1 MLIQREEYLNKLI
14 ALKDKK
20 IIKVV
25 TGVRRCGKSKLL
37 EMYRKWLLEQGV
49 EEERIV
55 SINFEDLDFEDLT
68 DYKKLH
74 TYLKE
79 HLLKDNMTYIFLDE
93 IQNVEQ
99 FPKVVDSLYIKD
111 NVDIYITGSNAH
123 MLSSEIAT
131 LLSGR
136 YIQIEMLP
144 LSFKEYMISTG
155 SMNDRGIK
163 YVDYLQNSSFPYTLE
178 LEGQSDEI
186 RSYLEGLYNTIV
198 VKDIINHSKISEP
211 RMLKS
216 ILKFIFDNIGNPLS
230 SKKIADTMTSSGR
243 RIDTRT
249 VEKYLNALTESYIIY
264 QAKRYNIKGKQY
276 LKTLEKYYVVD
287 IGLRLMLFGSKQ
299 IDAGRILENIVYLEL
314 LRRGYDVYVG
324 KVDEFEVDFVAQ
336 NGKGTTYFQVALSVR
351 DEKTLERE
359 LRSLCAIKDHYPKI
373 LLTMDDDPEV
383 HYDGIRRINAR
394 DWLLGLEE

>member
-1 MLIQREEYLNKLI
+1 MHGEEGRI
-14 ALKDKK
+14 
-20 IIKVV
+20 
-25 TGVRRCGKSKLL
+25 TGV
-37 EMYRKWLLEQGV
+37 
-49 EEERIV
+49 
-55 SINFEDLDFEDLT
+55 NEDLT

-79 HLLKDNMTYIFLDE
+79 HL
-93 IQNVEQ
+93 V
-99 FPKVVDSLYIKD
+99 KD
-111 NVDIYITGSNAH
+111 NVDIYITGSNVH

-178 LEGQSDEI
+178 LEGKSDEI

-211 RMLKS
+211 MMLKS

-230 SKKIADTMTSSGR
+230 SKKIADTMTSSGC

-249 VEKYLNALTESYIIY
+249 V
-264 QAKRYNIKGKQY
+264 
-276 LKTLEKYYVVD
+276 EKYYVVD
-287 IGLRLMLFGSKQ
+287 IGLRLMLFGSSSSP
-299 IDAGRILENIVYLEL
+299 IC
-314 LRRGYDVYVG
+314 
-324 KVDEFEVDFVAQ
+324 
-336 NGKGTTYFQVALSVR
+336 S
-351 DEKTLERE
+351 
-359 LRSLCAIKDHYPKI
+359 
-373 LLTMDDDPEV
+373 
-383 HYDGIRRINAR
+383 
-394 DWLLGLEE
+394 

>member
-25 TGVRRCGKSKLL
+25 TGVRRCGKSKIL

-79 HLLKDNMTYIFLDE
+79 HLVKDNMTYIFLDE

-211 RMLKS
+211 MMLKS

-249 VEKYLNALTESYIIY
+249 VEKYLDALTESYIIY

-287 IGLRLMLFGSKQ
+287 IGLRLMLLGSKQ
-299 IDAGRILENIVYLEL
+299 IDAGQILENIVYLEL

-359 LRSLCAIKDHYPKI
+359 LRSLRAIKDHYPKI